1 MTSSLAQRD
10 LLAEET
16 HAGRIWALLILPAIV
31 GPAVSVALFPTG
43 PAGFAL
49 VIVGIVGMSALA
61 MVLSGFQYRFLRD
74 RVEIRTLG
82 FLLRTIPRQGIMSY
96 SIEPWNVSR
105 GYGLRAR
112 PGVRAYVW
120 GNWGNKVVRIETTNG
135 ELYLGHS
142 DPEAIMQHLDQITGF
157 AMRRPTAVPA
167 R

>member
-1 MTSSLAQRD
+1 MTSNLSQHD

-16 HAGRIWALLILPAIV
+16 HSGRIWALLILPAIV
-31 GPAVSVALFPTG
+31 GPAVSVVLSPTR
-43 PAGFAL
+43 PARFAL
-49 VIVGIVGMSALA
+49 IIVAVLGGGALA

-82 FLLRTIPRQGIMSY
+82 FLLRTIPKQGIMSY
-96 SIEPWNVSR
+96 SVEPWNISR

-120 GNWGNKVVRIETTNG
+120 GNKVVHIKTTNG
-135 ELYLGHS
+135 EVYLGYS
-142 DPEAIMQHLDQITGF
+142 DPEAILRHLDQITGF
-157 AMRRPTAVPA
+157 AMQSSSIVPA